1 MQKNKKDM
9 RLNLNN
15 FEAYVILKTEKE
27 GVPGGTA
34 AWDIRLSA
42 KPMEL
47 PFLMQKS

>member
-27 GVPGGTA
+27 VVPGGTGRRQLYGEK
-34 AWDIRLSA
+34 DYHYQS
-42 KPMEL
+42 
-47 PFLMQKS
+47 